1 MDIRHLRGA
10 DSSASQAHGSGRWR
24 RIIKAVGA
32 TVAASVLIV
41 TSAPAVSASD
51 GIPVIPGGKVYGWGQ
66 TTGNKH
72 QPPARLNGVEIIAMD
87 GSTSHSMVLT
97 ADGSIDVWGA
107 TASPAPPI
115 LSVPPETAGR
125 TVAIAAG
132 NDHLLALTNDGKV
145 HTWGSPGSDRLVM
158 PPELDNENVTAIAG
172 GNLHSLALTAE
183 GKVYA
188 WGASDGGTT
197 RAQAVVPPEVDDAV
211 ITAIAAGAVHSV
223 AVTDSGQ
230 VIVWGDNNFQ
240 QQLTLPASLT
250 GKQITSVSSYSNH
263 TLALASDGSVHAW
276 GSGGNGA
283 PVQVPAA
290 LRAANSGVI
299 AVSASNSQSFA
310 LLDNG
315 TIRTWGNNALGIQ
328 NPPTNFPSG
337 HIVRG
342 IATGAN
348 HGLLIAGLPPKPEI
362 WSSVELTASQGPI
375 SAGRVPVTLAA
386 TVHTDGETGLPD
398 GAEVE
403 FRRDGVL
410 LDTVEAEPGPFP
422 NRRIADFVD
431 DVDAATAA
439 TFTYTAHLVATEDDD
454 NLYLGADSAGV
465 DVVIVGEL
473 PLVGSSTV
481 LELDTEVT
489 VGDEVTMTAV
499 VARIDDGSLEI
510 SGAADLGEVT
520 FFADG
525 VEIDTVPVVI
535 DPVTGEATAVLD
547 HIFATVGEVHVTAE
561 FSGITGDSEMIAGS
575 GTDPATVVTV
585 SAVNGTDPP
594 PSAGGSLGSLIG
606 SLGGGGTNTLSPLT
620 AVG

>member
-1 MDIRHLRGA
+1 M
-10 DSSASQAHGSGRWR
+10 
-24 RIIKAVGA
+24 
-32 TVAASVLIV
+32 
-41 TSAPAVSASD
+41 
-51 GIPVIPGGKVYGWGQ
+51 
-66 TTGNKH
+66 
-72 QPPARLNGVEIIAMD
+72 
-87 GSTSHSMVLT
+87 
-97 ADGSIDVWGA
+97 
-107 TASPAPPI
+107 
-115 LSVPPETAGR
+115 
-125 TVAIAAG
+125 
-132 NDHLLALTNDGKV
+132 
-145 HTWGSPGSDRLVM
+145 
-158 PPELDNENVTAIAG
+158 
-172 GNLHSLALTAE
+172 
-183 GKVYA
+183 
-188 WGASDGGTT
+188 
-197 RAQAVVPPEVDDAV
+197 
-211 ITAIAAGAVHSV
+211 
-223 AVTDSGQ
+223 
-230 VIVWGDNNFQ
+230 
-240 QQLTLPASLT
+240 
-250 GKQITSVSSYSNH
+250 
-263 TLALASDGSVHAW
+263 
-276 GSGGNGA
+276 
-283 PVQVPAA
+283 
-290 LRAANSGVI
+290 
-299 AVSASNSQSFA
+299 
-310 LLDNG
+310 
-315 TIRTWGNNALGIQ
+315 
-328 NPPTNFPSG
+328 
-337 HIVRG
+337 
-342 IATGAN
+342 
-348 HGLLIAGLPPKPEI
+348 
-362 WSSVELTASQGPI
+362 
-375 SAGRVPVTLAA
+375 AA
-386 TVHTDGETGLPD
+386 TVLTNWETGLPD

-410 LDTVEAEPGPFP
+410 LDTVEAEPGPFA

-454 NLYLGADSAGV
+454 NLYLGAESAGV

-547 HIFATVGEVHVTAE
+547 HIFATVGEVDVTAE